1 MIVVVA
7 AELMTVVVPVLK
19 TVVGAV
25 HLRLQQGL
33 HLWFGL
39 VEWFEPVMGL
49 RMLLLRARYSLVL
62 LLKLKRTLDGE
73 RCSVVDGLCH
83 REQERGSR

>member
-33 HLWFGL
+33 HLRLGL
-39 VEWFEPVMGL
+39 VEWLQPVMGL
-49 RMLLLRARYSLVL
+49 RMLLLWARYSLVL

-73 RCSVVDGLCH
+73 GCSVVNGLCLH
-83 REQERGSR
+83 CHHEQE